1 MTISADE
8 AEKYAAELVRLTI
21 DANQTKDR
29 IKSLKDAILEYADV
43 EQLSEK
49 IWQCD
54 NGYVEL
60 KIETKYK
67 LNQEIPATVEIDEKV
82 IEKDKANEAIKTSFK
97 LTKEGKKML
106 AEGDVNIA
114 SLMVANEKVKL
125 DVIV

>member
-60 KIETKYK
+60 KIETKYR

-82 IEKDKANEAIKTSFK
+82 IEKDKADEAIKTSFK

>member
-82 IEKDKANEAIKTSFK
+82 IEKDKADEAIKTSFK

-125 DVIV
+125 DVII

>member
-8 AEKYAAELVRLTI
+8 ADKYAQEMVRLTV
-21 DANQTKDR
+21 DMNQTKER
-29 IKSLKDAILEYADV
+29 LKSLKDALLEFADV
-43 EQLSEK
+43 ENIPEK
-49 IWQCD
+49 VWQCD

-60 KIETKYK
+60 KLETKYK
-67 LNQEIPATVEIDEKV
+67 LNQEIPATVEIDESV
-82 IEKDKANEAIKTSFK
+82 VEKEVADKAIKTSYK

-125 DVIV
+125 QVVV

>member
-29 IKSLKDAILEYADV
+29 IKSLKDAILEFADV

-82 IEKDKANEAIKTSFK
+82 IEKNKADEAIKTTFK

-114 SLMVANEKVKL
+114 SLMVANEKIKL